1 MHRSRTKTSTE
12 SDKLGFSPAVFRLRL
27 EQKKL
32 PLLNVCE
39 CCVCVMFS
47 MAKSMFRIGS
57 CTRVCCHN
65 ASNATKVPLSQ
76 CSRVSLLWSN
86 SLTNQK
92 LTFDER
98 ISCIS
103 CHRTGQRKKSDFI
116 VIRFKFIS
124 NGDFNR
130 EKFL

>member
-1 MHRSRTKTSTE
+1 
-12 SDKLGFSPAVFRLRL
+12 
-27 EQKKL
+27 
-32 PLLNVCE
+32 
-39 CCVCVMFS
+39 

-65 ASNATKVPLSQ
+65 ILFAPSATKVPLSQ

-98 ISCIS
+98 MSCIS
-103 CHRTGQRKKSDFI
+103 CHRTGQREKSDFL

-124 NGDFNR
+124 NRDFNR